1 MKTIERTI
9 VGAFLFSNDGF
20 VLLGKNKSGGVYD
33 GYWTIPGGGI
43 ENNESPVEAVVREI
57 KEEVGI
63 DVPADNL
70 ELISDDQTG
79 VSQKTDAKTG
89 ETATVSMKFMDY
101 QAYFD
106 LPAFKIAIQ
115 AGDDFATAKWVD
127 LDELPDLILAPGVA
141 ASLQDL
147 GYL

>member
-1 MKTIERTI
+1 MKTVERTI
-9 VGAFLFSNDGF
+9 VGALLFSNDGF

-43 ENNESPVEAVVREI
+43 EENETPQQATAREV

-63 DVPADNL
+63 DISAEDL
-70 ELISDDQTG
+70 ELISNDQTG
-79 VSQKTDAKTG
+79 TSERTDATTG
-89 ETATVSMKFMDY
+89 ETMIVNMKFFVY

-106 LPAFKIAIQ
+106 LPAFKITIQ
-115 AGDDFATAKWVD
+115 PGDDFATAKWIE
-127 LDELPDLILAPGVA
+127 LDELPDLELAPGVEA
-141 ASLQDL
+141 TLVDL